1 MLSQDGYLR
10 KLAKRVQSH
19 VPSKSDGAI
28 IALVALGN
36 TQGAGTSCRRFRWPE
51 AQIRN
56 VSEVCCYGGH
66 QDSENDPC
74 PRSSTQPEIDCF
86 FCCVGAGASR
96 KDR

>member
-1 MLSQDGYLR
+1 MASFS
-10 KLAKRVQSH
+10 LA
-19 VPSKSDGAI
+19 
-28 IALVALGN
+28 
-36 TQGAGTSCRRFRWPE
+36 E

-56 VSEVCCYGGH
+56 VSEVGCYGGH